1 MVLTSYV
8 SQNCLAYNSLKQ
20 LECVLKSLF
29 QPVIHSHSKELS
41 ECICFNK
48 WIYDACLIHLHQEA
62 EIASTAYVL
71 LSNTFALRA
80 GLVIISITCYH
91 GGSSQISAALPM
103 MPYTRTS
110 LHTSILSF
118 PLAPS
123 PCGYSDPSH
132 THNVSDIWRGSVL
145 QQKEDNVQVA
155 HEGSHMYWCEAR
167 LRNKATAVLLLCT
180 SGGFGDFFR

>member
-1 MVLTSYV
+1 MSLRFYSNQLFIHILR
-8 SQNCLAYNSLKQ
+8 SFQNVFCS
-20 LECVLKSLF
+20 
-29 QPVIHSHSKELS
+29 
-41 ECICFNK
+41 NK

-62 EIASTAYVL
+62 ETASTAYIL
-71 LSNTFALRA
+71 FSNTIVLSE
-80 GLVIISITCYH
+80 GLVIILITCYY
-91 GGSSQISAALPM
+91 GGPSQNSAALPM
-103 MPYTRTS
+103 MTYTRTS